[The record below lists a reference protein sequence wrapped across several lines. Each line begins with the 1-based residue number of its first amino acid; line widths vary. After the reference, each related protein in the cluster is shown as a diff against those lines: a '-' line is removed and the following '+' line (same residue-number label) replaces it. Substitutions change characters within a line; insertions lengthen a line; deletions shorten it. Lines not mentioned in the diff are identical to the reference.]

1 MKTLSK
7 EARSQWRNV
16 WCILR
21 SLDHYE
27 LEEVGVSELPE
38 GWVALDLGW
47 PDFCDNP
54 HRYLLQTDVAQAAI
68 IWRAVEKRMP

>member
-21 SLDHYE
+21 SLDLHE
-27 LEEVGVSELPE
+27 LAEAG
-38 GWVALDLGW
+38 GRDINWR
-47 PDFCDNP
+47 DFRADP
-54 HRYLLQTDVAQAAI
+54 HSYLVRTDDRNADA
-68 IWRAVEKRMP
+68 IWRAVEKRLK